1 MVLSNNFNDEIRLNV
16 VKKLN
21 KCTKTMKISRKIEKG
36 IYNYCIGYSIEK
48 NIQRSWNNKLFYR
61 LYMSKVISV
70 YSNLDEKSYI
80 GNNSLLKRIKSGD
93 VNPENVAKMSSHDTY
108 PEIWTELLDKKTKR
122 DKMKYEIKQE
132 AMTEMFKCRKCG
144 SRKCS
149 YYELQTRSADEP
161 MTQFINCLDCGN
173 RWKL

>member
-1 MVLSNNFNDEIRLNV
+1 MSYSNYNDEIRNQFC
-16 VKKLN
+16 KKIN
-21 KCTKTMKISRKIEKG
+21 KCVKNMKVSRKIEKG
-36 IYNYCIGYSIEK
+36 VYNYCIEYSINN
-48 NIQRSWNNKLFYR
+48 NIHRSWDNKLFYR
-61 LYMSKVISV
+61 VYKSKVISV
-70 YSNLDEKSYI
+70 YSNIDENCYI
-80 GNNSLLKRIKSGD
+80 ENKSLLKRIFD
-93 VNPENVAKMSSHDTY
+93 NEINPVDLAKMSSYDTY

-132 AMTEMFKCRKCG
+132 AMTEMFKCCKCS

-173 RWKL
+173 RWKQ

>member
-21 KCTKTMKISRKIEKG
+21 KCIKTMKISRKIEKG

-48 NIQRSWNNKLFYR
+48 YIQRSWKNKLFYR

-80 GNNSLLKRIKSGD
+80 GNKSLLKRIKSGV
-93 VNPENVAKMSSHDTY
+93 VNPEGVAEMSSHDTY

-173 RWKL
+173 RWKQ